1 MHTLNTHTDIQT
13 LGQSAAGTPLP
24 TPLMYITTH
33 IKMHTHTHKVQVL
46 TLPHQLSL
54 EILLQGLMTTTERT
68 KEQSL
73 YKKKD

>member
-33 IKMHTHTHKVQVL
+33 IKMHTHTHTKCRCSHCPTSCPLRSCYKV
-46 TLPHQLSL
+46 
-54 EILLQGLMTTTERT
+54 
-68 KEQSL
+68 
-73 YKKKD
+73 